1 MDDEVHVVDQYPVCL
16 VIAFHLVRP
25 DPCLLEAKLHFIR
38 DSLNLPGIFA
48 GADHEVISECRRVF
62 VHFEDADLLAFL
74 FFAGL
79 NGGGYLAS
87 RLGIHSL
94 AWILL
99 RTEGFLHS
107 ILVCGTFQRRDFF
120 LLALEI
126 SGSGAGLVDLTGD
139 R

>member
-1 MDDEVHVVDQYPVCL
+1 
-16 VIAFHLVRP
+16 
-25 DPCLLEAKLHFIR
+25 
-38 DSLNLPGIFA
+38 
-48 GADHEVISECRRVF
+48 
-62 VHFEDADLLAFL
+62 
-74 FFAGL
+74 L

-87 RLGIHSL
+87 RLRIHSL

-99 RTEGFLHS
+99 RTEGFLHP